1 MPAVFPFYIA
11 HFRAEEAQRLCSA
24 FIDLKTDTLPALPE
38 EMLPFAV
45 KDRTPGYRLCE
56 KHTETGRELLL
67 AARLGEGEGGF
78 SARLPEVLCTYI
90 VPQTGKNAVY
100 IPEVLDRLAACT
112 KPAAVFEH
120 EGAVYTAKPVH
131 DPVACRTITE
141 SLAGCELVPLGA
153 ETLPP
158 DGTAVLIRFEE
169 AACEFAAGLVLDMP

>member
-24 FIDLKTDTLPALPE
+24 FIDAKTAEISALPE
-38 EMLPFAV
+38 EMQPFLV
-45 KDRTPGYRLCE
+45 KDRTPGYCLCE

-78 SARLPEVLCTYI
+78 SARLAELLCTYI

-141 SLAGCELVPLGA
+141 AMAGCTLAPLWA
-153 ETLPP
+153 EALPP
-158 DGTAVLIRFEE
+158 EGTAVLIRFEE
-169 AACEFAAGLVLDMP
+169 TACEFAAGLVLDMP